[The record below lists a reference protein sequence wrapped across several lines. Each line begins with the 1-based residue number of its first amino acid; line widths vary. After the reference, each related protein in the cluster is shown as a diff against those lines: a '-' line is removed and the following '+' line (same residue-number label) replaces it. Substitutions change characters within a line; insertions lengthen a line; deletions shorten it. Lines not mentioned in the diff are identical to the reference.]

1 MSVTLVALYGEGDR
15 MVSIIKV
22 TGPTSYTQITAGTP
36 PAGPT
41 GGQDVQASAFGLKYI
56 NKVLGGLDQS
66 GKYEV
71 QAVSNAPSGAEG
83 ATKATL
89 MWIIAH
95 TGAEETG
102 TTDLHTFT
110 VRLMAIGR

>member
-22 TGPTSYTQITAGTP
+22 TGPSSYTAITPGTP

-41 GGQDVQASAFGLKYI
+41 GGQDIQAVAFGLKYI
-56 NKVLGGLDQS
+56 SFVSGGLDQS
-66 GKYEV
+66 GTYNV
-71 QAVSNAPSGAEG
+71 LPVPNVPSGGSG

-89 MWIIAH
+89 MWTTANG
-95 TGAEETG
+95 GAEASG
-102 TTDLHTFT
+102 DLHTFT

>member
-1 MSVTLVALYGEGDR
+1 MAVTLVALFGEGDR

-22 TGPTSYTQITAGTP
+22 TGPTSYTAITPGTP

-41 GGQDVQASAFGLKYI
+41 GGQDISAVAFGLKYI
-56 NKVLGGLDQS
+56 NYVSAGLDQS
-66 GKYEV
+66 GTYNV
-71 QAVSNAPSGAEG
+71 LAVPNTPSGSHG

-89 MWIIAH
+89 MWTTANG
-95 TGAEETG
+95 GAETSG
-102 TTDLHTFT
+102 DLHTFT